1 MSLDEW
7 LSSSWINAIEPSAGT
22 IASLL
27 AIADREIADASGES
41 MSPDGR
47 FGHAYGAIRAL
58 CEAALRAAGYVVP
71 KSGRKHE
78 RVLQS
83 LQFTIDGDWTAEV
96 DFFDRA
102 RRLRHQTIYER
113 TGVVQPRD
121 ADDLLATAKRL
132 VTAVRE
138 WLRDRHPDLA

>member
-7 LSSSWINAIEPSAGT
+7 LSNSWIHPIAPSAGT

-27 AIADREIADASGES
+27 AIADREIADASLEG

-47 FGHAYGAIRAL
+47 FDHAYDAIRAM
-58 CEAALRAAGYVVP
+58 CEAALHAAGYVVP
-71 KSGRKHE
+71 KGGRKHE
-78 RVLQS
+78 RVIQS
-83 LQFTIDGDWTAEV
+83 LPFTVDGDWTAEV

-113 TGVVQPRD
+113 TGVVQPQD
-121 ADDLLATAKRL
+121 ADDLLATAGRL
-132 VTAVRE
+132 VIAVRE